1 MIQIAGYDILDKIH
15 EGTATVVYR
24 GRKKRQQQP
33 VIIKLFKSE
42 YPTLEEITCLR
53 HEYRILKDFVS
64 ERVVKAYKLEKYQ
77 NAFALILEDFGGQA
91 LSQIL
96 ISKQLTVTECLQ
108 IAIALAETLIDLE
121 KAAIIHKDIKPSNII
136 INVESEQVKLTD
148 FGLSSR
154 LFLEKPTIGNPN
166 LLEGTLAYI
175 APEQTGRMNR
185 SIDYRSDF
193 YSLGV
198 TLYEMLTGKLPF
210 TNHDPLELVHCHIAK
225 KPIPPKQYQHIP
237 QAVSDIVMKLLA
249 KNAEDR
255 YQSPEGLK
263 FDLETCL
270 RQLQAGGDIKDF
282 TPGQRDRGN
291 QLLIPQKLYG
301 RETEVSTLM
310 DAFWRVSQGATEMM
324 LVSGYSGIGKTSIVN
339 EVHKPIVAARGYFIA
354 GKFDQ
359 FKQDIPYAAFIQAF
373 QELIR
378 QLLTENERQIDI
390 WKQKLLAAFG
400 ANGKVLIDVIPE
412 VALIVGSQPNVPK
425 LGTIESQNRF
435 NRVFQQFVNVFCQ
448 EKHPLVIFL
457 DDLQWADSAS
467 LKLLKLLMTD
477 DSSRYLFLIGAYRDN
492 EVSPTHK
499 FIQTLQK
506 IRQKHTVIHT
516 ITVKPLL
523 LTHIQQL
530 IEDTLNQGSI
540 TNKIELLAELVF
552 HKTQGNPFFLTQLL
566 KSLYSENLLVYHVG
580 TDSWHWDIQ
589 EIQTVGI
596 TDYNI
601 VELIA
606 RNIRKL
612 PLETQKLL
620 QLAACI
626 GNQFNL
632 KVLSAVYD
640 NSEIITANHLW
651 SALQA
656 GLILP
661 LSSNYKIPLVF
672 EEKESNLLRFS
683 NTKINYKF
691 LHDRV
696 QQAAY
701 SLIPETKRKTT
712 HLRIGKLLLKNTSPE
727 TQKDNIFALVNQLNF
742 GIDLLQTQIEKDE
755 LAQLNL
761 LAGQKAKSA
770 TAYEAA
776 VKYLN
781 IGLQLL
787 NSDSWTSQY
796 TLTLSLYLE
805 TAEAEYININLEQAL
820 FLCNQAIKKIS
831 HLLDAVKFHQLKI
844 KIYLAKNQVD
854 IVLDIGQQL
863 LEMLGVALVKS
874 PPAIDIEQ
882 LSRLS
887 LMTDQYKLA
896 AMEILMLLWPPACFA
911 ESSITIPILHTM
923 IELSR
928 QYGNSP
934 PCIFAYAAYGQL
946 IAWSVPDMNLGYQM
960 GKLALQ
966 LLDKLNAKKYK
977 SQSLLT
983 VAISLTHHKEHI
995 QATVNPIYEA
1005 IESGLE
1011 VGDIEYACHAANFYC
1026 AHIFFAAQHLDA
1038 VAQTQSEYI
1047 EFVSKFEQNHQLG
1060 LIKTCAQA
1068 VENLRNP
1075 SVGKTQLTGDIL
1087 YEEEF
1092 INYVKS
1098 TKNTLPLFDVY
1109 AYKVWLCYLFEK
1121 YDECLQFVELTL
1133 QYSLFMQ
1140 TGVLFRYN
1148 NWFYSLALL
1157 AKEQKKH
1164 EQETYIHQVEKNQ
1177 EIMKY
1182 WAEHA
1187 PMNHRHKY
1195 QLVEAEKAR
1204 VLGKT
1209 LSAMELYDLAI
1220 AGAKDNGYLQDEAL
1234 AYELAAKFYLA
1245 LGRQEIARTYMTKA
1259 HYNYI
1264 CWGAIA
1270 KVKDLEA
1277 KYSQIILVSQKESTL
1292 AKNQISTSSTTS
1304 SSSQLLDATTI
1315 IKASQTLASEI
1326 ILENLLEK
1334 LMNIVIENA
1343 GAQTGFLILKQQEK
1357 LLIQAKGIVDNS
1369 KVVVYESFLAETSQQ
1384 LPHSLI
1390 NYVVRTRE
1398 DVILTNAVHEG
1409 IFTTDNYVLQNKPK
1423 SVLCTPIIH
1432 QGELF
1437 GLLYLE
1443 NNLAVGAFTTE
1454 RLEVLKIL
1462 SSQAAIS
1469 IQNAQL
1475 YQNLKQE
1482 IQERQQAEEALRES
1496 EKKLTQ
1502 ILEAVPVGIFV
1513 VDPQGEADYANQT
1526 ARKILAK
1533 ENVDQSPTTEL
1544 TEIYQAYLQGTAKHY
1559 PMEKQPIMRALHGE
1573 SIVIDDLKLKLEN
1586 KVIPLEVLATPI
1598 FDNKGEIIY
1607 AIAAFQDIT
1616 QRQQAE
1622 AERAKFTQE
1631 LAQKN
1636 TALQQATEQLAESNR
1651 NLEAK
1656 VQERTKELSQ
1666 TLEILKA
1673 TQAEL
1678 VIENAL
1684 LRSTEQTLAYE
1695 YQVGG
1700 SLPIDAPTY
1709 VVRQADRHLYK
1720 ALKQGEFCYI
1730 FNARQMGKS
1739 SLRVQIMK
1747 RLQAEN
1753 FACTAMDISEIG
1765 NQQLTLEQWYA
1776 GFIYMLASSLNILA
1790 QVNIRTWWREHELLS
1805 PVQHLSKFID
1815 EILLENL
1822 QQNIV
1827 IFIDEID
1834 SLLNLNFAIDDFFIL
1849 LRSFYNK
1856 RADLPKYKRLTFVL
1870 LGVAHPSQ
1878 LILDKKRTPFNIG
1891 QAIQLSGFQLHEAQP
1906 LLQGLTERVG
1916 NAQNVL
1922 KEVLAWTGGQP
1933 FLTQKLCKLI
1943 RNSSTSIPQGSEA
1956 SWIENLVQTQVIDNW
1971 EAQDE
1976 PEHLKTIRDR
1986 LLNIESQTLARLTLY
2001 REIWHQ
2007 GKIVAVDSPE
2017 ERELLLS
2024 GLVVKQQGNLR
2035 IHNRIYQFVFNADWI
2050 EQMLYKYTQ
2059 KSN

>member
-1 MIQIAGYDILDKIH
+1 MIQIAGYDIVDKIH

-42 YPTLEEITCLR
+42 YPTLEEITRLR

-77 NAFALILEDFGGQA
+77 NAFALILEDFGGQS

-136 INVESEQVKLTD
+136 INVASEQVKLTD

-310 DAFWRVSQGATEMM
+310 DAFERVSQGATEMM

-378 QLLTENERQIDI
+378 QLLTENERQIAI
-390 WKQKLLAAFG
+390 WQQKLLAAFG

-412 VALIVGSQPNVPK
+412 VALIVGSQPDVPK

-448 EKHPLVIFL
+448 PEHPLVIFL

-506 IRQKHTVIHT
+506 IRQKNTVVHT

-523 LTHIQQL
+523 LTHIQKL

-566 KSLYSENLLVYHVG
+566 KSLYSENLLVYHVA

-632 KVLSAVYD
+632 KVLSAVHD

-672 EEKESNLLRFS
+672 EEKESNLLKLS

-761 LAGQKAKSA
+761 LAGQKAKAA

-787 NSDSWTSQY
+787 SPDSWTSQY
-796 TLTLSLYLE
+796 TLTWNFYLE

-831 HLLDAVKFHQLKI
+831 HLLDGVKFYQLKI

-863 LEMLGVALVKS
+863 LEMLGVTLVKS
-874 PPAIDIEQ
+874 SPAIDIEQ
-882 LSRLS
+882 LSHLS
-887 LMTDQYKLA
+887 LMTDKYKLA

-923 IELSR
+923 IELSI

-946 IAWSVPDMNLGYQM
+946 MAWSVPDINLGYQM
-960 GKLALQ
+960 GQLALQ
-966 LLDKLNAKKYK
+966 LLDQLNAKKYK

-995 QATVNPIYEA
+995 QATINPIYEA

-1026 AHIFFAAQHLDA
+1026 CHIFFAAQHLDT
-1038 VAQTQSEYI
+1038 VAQTQNEYI
-1047 EFVSKFEQNHQLG
+1047 EFVSKFEQKHQLG
-1060 LIKTCAQA
+1060 LIKTCAQT
-1068 VENLRNP
+1068 VDNLRNS
-1075 SVGKTQLTGDIL
+1075 SVVKTQLTGDIL
-1087 YEEEF
+1087 DEDEF
-1092 INYVKS
+1092 INSVKS

-1121 YDECLQFVELTL
+1121 YDECLEFVELTF

-1140 TGVLFRYN
+1140 TSVLFRYH

-1157 AKEQKKH
+1157 AQKQEIH
-1164 EQETYIHQVEKNQ
+1164 EQETYIIQVEKNQ

-1187 PMNHRHKY
+1187 PMNHLHKY

-1220 AGAKDNGYLQDEAL
+1220 AGATHNGYLQDEAL
-1234 AYELAAKFYLA
+1234 TYELAAKFYLG

-1259 HYNYI
+1259 HYSYI

-1277 KYSQIILVSQKESTL
+1277 KYSQILFVSQKKLTS
-1292 AKNQISTSSTTS
+1292 AKNHISTSSTTS

-1357 LLIQAKGIVDNS
+1357 LLIQAKGVVDNS
-1369 KVVVYESFLAETSQQ
+1369 KVVVYESLLAETSQQ

-1390 NYVVRTRE
+1390 NYVVRTQE
-1398 DVILTNAVHEG
+1398 DVILTDAVHEG
-1409 IFTTDNYVLQNKPK
+1409 IFTTDTYILQNQPK
-1423 SVLCTPIIH
+1423 SVLCTPILH

-1443 NNLAVGAFTTE
+1443 NNLAVGAFTAE

-1526 ARKILAK
+1526 ARKILA
-1533 ENVDQSPTTEL
+1533 VDQSPTTEL

-1559 PMEKQPIMRALHGE
+1559 PTETQPIIRALHGE
-1573 SIVIDDLKLKLEN
+1573 SIVIDDLKLEQGN
-1586 KVIPLEVLATPI
+1586 KVVPLEVLATPI

-1666 TLEILKA
+1666 TLDILKA

-1684 LRSTEQTLAYE
+1684 LRSTEQTLTYE

-1753 FACTAMDISEIG
+1753 FACAAMDISEIG

-1776 GFIYMLASSLNILA
+1776 GFVYMLASSLNILA
-1790 QVNIRTWWREHELLS
+1790 QVNIRSWWREHELLS

-1815 EILLENL
+1815 EIVLENI

-1856 RADLPKYKRLTFVL
+1856 RADLPRYQRLTFVL

-1956 SWIENLVQTQVIDNW
+1956 SWIENLVQTQVIENW

-1986 LLNIESQTLARLTLY
+1986 LLNIESQTVTRLTIY

-2007 GKIVAVDSPE
+2007 GTIVAVDSLE

-2050 EQMLYKYTQ
+2050 EQMLCKYTI
-2059 KSN
+2059 